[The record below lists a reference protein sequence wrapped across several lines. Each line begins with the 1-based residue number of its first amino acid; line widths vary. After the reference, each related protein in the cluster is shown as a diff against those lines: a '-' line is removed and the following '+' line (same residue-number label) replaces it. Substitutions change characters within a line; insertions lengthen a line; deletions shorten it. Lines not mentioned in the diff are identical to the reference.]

1 MSERSSLHVTASSTP
16 EERLATVAVELA
28 TAAAPD
34 AEVDAAA
41 DRNLMALT
49 RFANSVIHQNVAED
63 VTTVR
68 LRLHRDGR
76 TATGS
81 ATVIDDTDV
90 RPLVERVLDAVR
102 VAPIDPGWPGLAPK
116 AAPGPAAA
124 FDPATAAA
132 TPADRAQVVRAFVD
146 AAGGL
151 EVAGYVR
158 TNHWS
163 GALVSSAGQVVTG
176 EAAECGMSGIARHDG
191 ADGVARH
198 APARLADLDGTTL
211 GARAGAKA
219 RASADPVELPAGRY
233 EVVLEPS
240 AVMDLLEA
248 LSYAGFNGKA
258 WNERRSFVR
267 LGEDQLDPAIT
278 IVDDP
283 LSAGQGYDRDGTPH
297 QRLVLIDGGTCVAVA
312 HDRRSAA
319 EAGTES
325 TGHAIDAPFSF
336 GPMAMHLALLPA
348 GSGGDTGAAGDGATG
363 ASPVDGPFSDA
374 AVAELV
380 GGVERGVLV
389 SDLWY
394 TRVLDPRTLALTG
407 LTRNGVWLIEDGQLA
422 GPARNFRFTQ
432 SYAQALMPGNVR
444 GVGRTSTPIPGDTYS
459 AMSPRWGCPA
469 LHLASWNFT
478 GGASG

>member
-1 MSERSSLHVTASSTP
+1 MTASP

-34 AEVDAAA
+34 AEVDGSA
-41 DRNLMALT
+41 DRNRLALT

-68 LRLHRDGR
+68 LRLHREGR

-81 ATVIDDTDV
+81 ATVVDESGV
-90 RPLVERVLDAVR
+90 PALVERVLEAVR
-102 VAPIDPGWPGLAPK
+102 VAPLDPGWPGLAPM
-116 AAPGPAAA
+116 AAPAPTAPL
-124 FDPATAAA
+124 DPATAAA
-132 TPADRAQVVRAFVD
+132 TPTDRAQVVRAFVD

-151 EVAGYVR
+151 EAAGYVR
-158 TNHWS
+158 TNHWT
-163 GALVSSAGQVVTG
+163 GGFVSSAGQVVTG
-176 EAAECGMSGIARHDG
+176 EAAECGMSAIARHDG

-198 APARLADLDGTTL
+198 APGRWAELDGAAL
-211 GARAGAKA
+211 GASAAAKA

-240 AVMDLLEA
+240 AVMDVLQA
-248 LSYAGFNGKA
+248 LAYAGCNGKA

-267 LGEDQLDPAIT
+267 LGEDQLDPAVT

-283 LSAGQGYDRDGTPH
+283 LSAGYGYDRDGTPH
-297 QRLVLIDGGTCVAVA
+297 QRLVLVDGGTSVAVT

-325 TGHAIDAPFSF
+325 TGHANDAAFSF
-336 GPMAMHLALLPA
+336 GPTASHLTLLPSDA
-348 GSGGDTGAAGDGATG
+348 DPAAARSGADAAGGPIVDEPFA
-363 ASPVDGPFSDA
+363 DGPFADA
-374 AVAELV
+374 SVAELV
-380 GGVERGVLV
+380 AGVDRGVLV

-394 TRVLDPRTLALTG
+394 TRLLDPRTLVLTG
-407 LTRNGVWLIEDGQLA
+407 LTRNGLWLIEDGELA
-422 GPARNFRFTQ
+422 GAVRNFRFTQ
-432 SYAQALMPGNVR
+432 SYAQALMPGNVKR
-444 GVGRTSTPIPGDTYS
+444 VGRTATPIPGDTY
-459 AMSPRWGCPA
+459 AATSPLWTCPA

>member
-1 MSERSSLHVTASSTP
+1 VSATP
-16 EERLATVAVELA
+16 EERLATVAVDLA

-34 AEVDAAA
+34 GEVDASA
-41 DRNLMALT
+41 DRNRMALT

-76 TATGS
+76 TASGS
-81 ATVIDDTDV
+81 ATVIDDADV
-90 RPLVERVLDAVR
+90 PALVDRVLDAVR
-102 VAPIDPGWPGLAPK
+102 VAPRDPGWPGLAATAP
-116 AAPGPAAA
+116 PGPTAPV
-124 FDPATAAA
+124 DPPTAAA

-158 TNHWS
+158 TSHWS
-163 GALVSSAGQVVTG
+163 GAFVSSGGQVVTG

-198 APARLADLDGTTL
+198 APARLAELDGTAL
-211 GARAGAKA
+211 GACAAAKA

-240 AVMDLLEA
+240 AVMDLLGA

-267 LGEDQLDPAIT
+267 LGEGQLDPAIT

-283 LSAGQGYDRDGTPH
+283 LSAGHGYDRDGTPH
-297 QRLVLIDGGTCVAVA
+297 QRLVLVDGGTSVAVA

-325 TGHAIDAPFSF
+325 TGHAIDDTFSF
-336 GPMAMHLALLPA
+336 GPMAMHLSLLPSGA
-348 GSGGDTGAAGDGATG
+348 GAGAAGAGVAN
-363 ASPVDGPFSDA
+363 PVDGPFADA
-374 AVAELV
+374 AAAELV
-380 GGVERGVLV
+380 AGVARGVLV

-422 GPARNFRFTQ
+422 GAVRNFRFTQ

-444 GVGRTSTPIPGDTYS
+444 GIGRTATPIPGDTYS
-459 AMSPRWGCPA
+459 ATAPRWGCPA

>member
-1 MSERSSLHVTASSTP
+1 MSATP
-16 EERLATVAVELA
+16 EKRLATVAVELA

-34 AEVDAAA
+34 AEVDASA
-41 DRNLMALT
+41 DRNRMALT
-49 RFANSVIHQNVAED
+49 RFANSAIHQNVAED

-68 LRLHRDGR
+68 LRLHQDGR
-76 TATGS
+76 TASGS
-81 ATVIDDTDV
+81 ATVIDDADV
-90 RPLVERVLDAVR
+90 PALVERVLDAVR
-102 VAPIDPGWPGLAPK
+102 VAPLDPGWPGLAA
-116 AAPGPAAA
+116 AAPPGPTAAVDA
-124 FDPATAAA
+124 ATAAA

-163 GALVSSAGQVVTG
+163 GAFVTSGGQVVTG
-176 EAAECGMSGIARHDG
+176 EAAECGMSGIARLDG

-198 APARLADLDGTTL
+198 APARLAELDGTAL
-211 GARAGAKA
+211 GACAAAKA

-233 EVVLEPS
+233 EVVLEPA

-267 LGEDQLDPAIT
+267 LGEAQLDPAIT

-283 LSAGQGYDRDGTPH
+283 LSAGHGYDRDGTPH
-297 QRLVLIDGGTCVAVA
+297 QRLVLVDGGTSVAVA

-325 TGHAIDAPFSF
+325 TGHAIDAAFSF
-336 GPMAMHLALLPA
+336 GPMATHLTLLP
-348 GSGGDTGAAGDGATG
+348 SGAGAAGAGVAT
-363 ASPVDGPFSDA
+363 PVDGPFADA

-380 GGVERGVLV
+380 AGVARGVLV

-422 GPARNFRFTQ
+422 GAVRNFRFTQ

-459 AMSPRWGCPA
+459 ATSPRWGCPA
-469 LHLASWNFT
+469 LQLASWNFT